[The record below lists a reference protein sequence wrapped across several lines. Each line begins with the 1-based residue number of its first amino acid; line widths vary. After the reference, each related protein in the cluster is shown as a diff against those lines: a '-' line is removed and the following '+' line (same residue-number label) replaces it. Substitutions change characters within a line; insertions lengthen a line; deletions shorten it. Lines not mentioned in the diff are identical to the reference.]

1 MTFLH
6 RFSHSWSRWI
16 CHGEKTDPAVGAKLK
31 TLYPQDQAT
40 GYKQGDVRGAFTIT
54 QPM

>member
-1 MTFLH
+1 MKAIAIPANAPCL
-6 RFSHSWSRWI
+6 I
-16 CHGEKTDPAVGAKLK
+16 CHGEKIDPAVDARLK

-40 GYKQGDVRGAFTIT
+40 GHKQGDVRGAFTIT